1 MYQSEEQRK
10 EQSKQQSGGQLVY
23 YDKDTQHLN
32 WIPLNIHTMDCG
44 PNCFSL
50 LRYATGDV
58 CREMA
63 IRTEYGIMTYKINN
77 LLNEAYGPGHE
88 WRPINHYNQYG
99 NGERNNRSP
108 NFELDDNGKPIE
120 DGGHINTYLPK
131 NHATLGFME
140 TDEAGHYFVVLR
152 QNGYYAIDA
161 QSGQTQKLED
171 YIDAMV
177 EYGFH
182 QESFLLLTSP
192 EPMKEP
198 NQVTMEMVKR
208 HFPYPK
214 KTRRGS
220 VKSLK
225 KSRKKSRK
233 NRQTNEPQHEPQH
246 EQNDQKPIKN
256 YSTQVRQNRRSQRS
270 RRSRKSRKSQNK
282 N

>member
-1 MYQSEEQRK
+1 MSQCGQSEKQLK
-10 EQSKQQSGGQLVY
+10 EQSGGQLVY
-23 YDKDTQHLN
+23 YDKDTEQHLN
-32 WIPLNIHTMDCG
+32 WRPLNIHTMDCG

-50 LRYATGDV
+50 LRYATWNV

-63 IRTEYGIMTYKINN
+63 KRTPYGIMTYKIDE
-77 LLNEAYGPGHE
+77 LLNKAYGPGHE
-88 WRPINHYNQYG
+88 WKPINHYNQYG

-108 NFELDDNGKPIE
+108 NFELDDNGRPIE

-131 NHATLGFME
+131 NHATIGFME

-161 QSGQTQKLED
+161 QSGQTQKLEQ

-177 EYGFH
+177 EYGFK

-208 HFPYPK
+208 HFPTPK
-214 KTRRGS
+214 KPRRGS
-220 VKSLK
+220 MKSLK
-225 KSRKKSRK
+225 KSRKK
-233 NRQTNEPQHEPQH
+233 RQTNEPQNEP
-246 EQNDQKPIKN
+246 QNDQKPIEN
-256 YSTQVRQNRRSQRS
+256 YSTQLRRNRRSQRS
-270 RRSRKSRKSQNK
+270 RRSRRSRKSRNK